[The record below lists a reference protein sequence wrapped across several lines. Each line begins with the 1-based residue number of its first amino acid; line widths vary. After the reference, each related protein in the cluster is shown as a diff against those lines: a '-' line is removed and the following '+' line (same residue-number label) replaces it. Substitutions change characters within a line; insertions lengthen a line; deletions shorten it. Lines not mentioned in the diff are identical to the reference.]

1 MTDIPRFGAGPHDEA
16 QPPGFD
22 ARTGDYGDSTSI
34 SGLVQ
39 GIVGNIQNIIRS
51 EIRLAKTEVKE
62 DATTAGKGAGMLV
75 AGAIFCAYALGIL
88 FLCFIYLLDNVVA
101 DWLAALIVA
110 VVVAIIGAIVAMIGL
125 KEVKSVKPGP
135 EQTIDSIKEDIRW
148 AKQQTR

>member
-1 MTDIPRFGAGPHDEA
+1 MTDIPRFGAGSHDEA
-16 QPPGFD
+16 QPSGYD
-22 ARTGDYGDSTSI
+22 ARTSDYGDSTSI

-75 AGAIFCAYALGIL
+75 AGAVLGAYALGIL

-110 VVVAIIGAIVAMIGL
+110 VVVAIVGAVVAMAGL